1 MVQADEAALQLFIA
15 HQQLAEPVKP
25 TVRNLNH
32 PSSGSLVRVICKLI
46 RFLPATFDMR
56 YVTMLLNQSQRGL
69 PGISSIRTQVLRAAL
84 GWYFSLYHDPLQ
96 HGTKLRYIMPI
107 RPGYDER

>member
-46 RFLPATFDMR
+46 RFLPTAFDVR
-56 YVTMLLNQSQRGL
+56 YVTMLLNQFQRGIS
-69 PGISSIRTQVLRAAL
+69 GISSICAPVRRAAL
-84 GWYFSLYHDPLQ
+84 GWHFSLYHDLLQ
-96 HGTKLRYIMPI
+96 HGTKLRYIMPV
-107 RPGYDER
+107 RPGYDE